1 MKARSFV
8 MCVVLLG
15 VFSGCS
21 STGNSAVAG
30 PNLYRDP
37 GGWQVLVPAGW
48 RAQPFSFDGRI
59 SSAEGAQISDVAS
72 LPPPRPLTG
81 VPLQASS
88 NDVPSPGIAV
98 VIATDDGHRNQ
109 RGKRIQTPPL
119 TIDEMEEGSGIGSVL
134 DLMWF
139 RGDGHT
145 FVLTARISDG
155 SYGHPYDALRA
166 LIGSIRFG

>member
-1 MKARSFV
+1 MNTRAAFV
-8 MCVVLLG
+8 CVMLIG
-15 VFSGCS
+15 TCAGC
-21 STGNSAVAG
+21 GSAADAPVAG
-30 PNLYRDP
+30 PNLYRDSA
-37 GGWQVLVPAGW
+37 GWQVLVPAGW
-48 RAQPFSFDGRI
+48 RAVPFSLYSRI

-88 NDVPSPGIAV
+88 NVVPSPGIAV
-98 VIATDDGHRNQ
+98 VIATDDGHQSKRGQ
-109 RGKRIQTPPL
+109 RILTPPL
-119 TIDEMEEGSGIGSVL
+119 RIDEMEEGSGIGSVL

-145 FVLTARISDG
+145 FILTARISDG
-155 SYGHPYDALRA
+155 SYGHPNDALRA